1 MVKAATLEVEIGAKI
16 DQFEKSLGKVR
27 KDLGGMEK
35 RLTGVSR
42 GASKA
47 STAFSGMARRLIAVG
62 AAYFGA
68 RGIFKMGKSFLDV
81 ASSVETYR
89 LRLEAMLGSQEAATD
104 AMAFFKDVAA
114 KVPFTLEE
122 VIEAGVKVQAFGA
135 DLKAWSPIMADLAA
149 FMGVTLP
156 EAASALGRAFAGGAG
171 AADIFRERGI
181 LQVIKDFARMERG
194 IDDITKIS
202 LPEFRD
208 VMYEA
213 FAGAESK
220 VAGTA
225 DKLATTWTGIVSM
238 LQDKWFKFRDAV
250 MKAKVFE
257 ILKEGLKSFNAK
269 LDEFVE
275 SGKLEEWASDTAIGI
290 LGFMQAVVHGIGG
303 VLTVIHGF
311 QAAVFEM
318 ASLVTKHLMNQVGV
332 LVKAFT
338 IAEKLVPGLRG
349 ATDKLADLWLDLKY
363 ITEGYKGS
371 SDEQVEATANVIENI
386 EKLIEKL
393 RKAREEVEKSKGSTS
408 KLAEKT
414 EKFGETIVET
424 VLPPSRNLA
433 AALEDLHYKTETLHF
448 AIVGLSERGMLMFGE
463 MTNAFAGG
471 LMNALDAFERFGEE
485 GGNIFETLGEAMH
498 GFISAAIDALK
509 RFVMEII
516 TSAATTIFAK
526 QAEAIAGMIA
536 SVMTAI
542 PFPFNLLLVGGAIA
556 AVTALFA
563 GLKPK
568 KYETGG
574 YVPQETFAHLHA
586 GERVLSASEVRRG
599 VGAGAGGGITIN
611 VSPVINIAAMD
622 SLGVRDFMRNRGMT
636 EIVDAIN
643 AGIQKPEFKK
653 ALGVG

>member
-16 DQFEKSLGKVR
+16 DQFERSLGKVR

-35 RLTGVSR
+35 KLTGVSR

-47 STAFSGMARRLIAVG
+47 STAFSGMARRLLAVG

-81 ASSVETYR
+81 ATSVETYR

-104 AMAFFKDVAA
+104 AMAYFKEVAA

-135 DLKAWSPIMADLAA
+135 DLKAWTPIMADLAA
-149 FMGVTLP
+149 FMGVKLP

-194 IDDITKIS
+194 IEDITKIS

-208 VMYEA
+208 VMFEA

-225 DKLATTWTGIVSM
+225 DKLATTWIGITSM

-257 ILKEGLKSFNAK
+257 VLKEGLSSFNEK

-275 SGKLEEWASDTAIGI
+275 SGKLEEWASDTAIGV
-290 LGFMQAVVHGIGG
+290 LGFMQAVVKGIGG

-371 SDEQVEATANVIENI
+371 ADEQVEATANVIAEI
-386 EKLIEKL
+386 EKLISGL
-393 RKAREEVEKSKGSTS
+393 QKARDEVEKTKGATSDLSK
-408 KLAEKT
+408 KT
-414 EKFGETIVET
+414 EEFGEKIIET
-424 VLPPSRNLA
+424 ALPASKNLA
-433 AALEDLHYKTETLHF
+433 AEFENLHYKAEEF
-448 AIVGLSERGMLMFGE
+448 IFDIKGLSEEGMLMFE
-463 MTNAFAGG
+463 NLTSAMAGG
-471 LMNALDAFERFGEE
+471 VMNALDAFHRLGEE
-485 GGNIFETLGEAMH
+485 GGDALATLGEAMH
-498 GFISAAIDALK
+498 GFVTMAINALK
-509 RFVMEII
+509 RFVTEIL
-516 TSAATTIFAK
+516 TSAATTVLAK
-526 QAEAIAGMIA
+526 QAEAIAGAIA
-536 SVMTAI
+536 SVMTAVG
-542 PFPFNLLLVGGAIA
+542 FPLNLILVGGAIA
-556 AVTALFA
+556 AVSALFA

-568 KYETGG
+568 RYEAGG

-586 GERVLSASEVRRG
+586 GERVLSAADVRRG
-599 VGAGAGGGITIN
+599 VGAGAGGGINIT
-611 VSPVINIAAMD
+611 VAPVIQISAMD
-622 SLGVRDFMRNRGMT
+622 ALGVRDFMRNRGLE
-636 EIVDAIN
+636 EIV
-643 AGIQKPEFKK
+643 AGIKAGVQKPELIK

>member
-16 DQFEKSLGKVR
+16 DQFERSLGKVR

-35 RLTGVSR
+35 KLGGVSR

-104 AMAFFKDVAA
+104 AMAFFKEVAA

-181 LQVIKDFARMERG
+181 LQVIKDFAKMEKG

-202 LPEFRD
+202 LPEFRA
-208 VMYEA
+208 VMFEA

-257 ILKEGLKSFNAK
+257 VLKEGLKSFNER
-269 LDEFVE
+269 LDEFVA
-275 SGKLEEWASDTAIGI
+275 SGKLEEWASDTALGI
-290 LGFMQAVVHGIGG
+290 LKFMQAVVQGIGG

-363 ITEGYKGS
+363 VTEGYKGS
-371 SDEQVEATANVIENI
+371 ADEQVEATANVIEKIN
-386 EKLIEKL
+386 KLIEGLK
-393 RKAREEVEKSKGSTS
+393 KARDEVEKTKGATDELSK
-408 KLAEKT
+408 KT

-424 VLPPSRNLA
+424 TLPA
-433 AALEDLHYKTETLHF
+433 ARDLSAIFENMRYKTEELHY
-448 AIVGLSERGMLMFGE
+448 AIVGLSERGMLMFEG
-463 MTNAFAGG
+463 MTNAFASGV
-471 LMNALDAFERFGEE
+471 MNALDAFQRFGEE
-485 GGNIFETLGEAMH
+485 GGDLLETLGEAMH
-498 GFISAAIDALK
+498 GFISAAINALK
-509 RFVMEII
+509 QFVMEIL
-516 TSAATTIFAK
+516 TSAAATIFAK
-526 QAEAIAGMIA
+526 QAEAIAGVIA
-536 SVMTAI
+536 SVMTTVG
-542 PFPFNLLLVGGAIA
+542 FPFNLLLIGGAIA

-568 KYETGG
+568 KYEAGG
-574 YVPQETFAHLHA
+574 YVPQETFAHLHS

-599 VGAGAGGGITIN
+599 VGAGGGGGITIN
-611 VSPVINIAAMD
+611 VSPAINISAMD
-622 SLGVRDFMRNRGMT
+622 SLGVRDFMRNRGIV
-636 EIVDAIN
+636 EIVAGIK
-643 AGIQKPEFKK
+643 AGIQQPELKK
-653 ALGVG
+653 ILGVG